1 MPSIPVRERRVA
13 GVQRQNARNPFAAAS
28 PRDSRAKNSSWMLI
42 GGELRSIRGRREKMA
57 VWLITDVSRR
67 IKTEDP
73 RMLAA
78 TQKEIERVSQ
88 YMRRLSS
95 RNAVVGMM
103 HSPSGGVE
111 RDSSPAA
118 SRLPRASACGSL
130 QHDTWEPPVRNIG
143 IYFWAGWV
151 YGNSAWGKYQARGPS
166 PCYWLRVVSQG
177 IWAGAVRPNHGSS
190 NRQQWRSGRKV

>member
-1 MPSIPVRERRVA
+1 
-13 GVQRQNARNPFAAAS
+13 
-28 PRDSRAKNSSWMLI
+28 
-42 GGELRSIRGRREKMA
+42 
-57 VWLITDVSRR
+57 
-67 IKTEDP
+67 
-73 RMLAA
+73 MLAA

-118 SRLPRASACGSL
+118 SRLLRASACGSL

-143 IYFWAGWV
+143 IYFWAGRV
-151 YGNSAWGKYQARGPS
+151 YGNSRPFSLLLAPGCQPGYLGRGNPAK
-166 PCYWLRVVSQG
+166 PRE
-177 IWAGAVRPNHGSS
+177 
-190 NRQQWRSGRKV
+190 